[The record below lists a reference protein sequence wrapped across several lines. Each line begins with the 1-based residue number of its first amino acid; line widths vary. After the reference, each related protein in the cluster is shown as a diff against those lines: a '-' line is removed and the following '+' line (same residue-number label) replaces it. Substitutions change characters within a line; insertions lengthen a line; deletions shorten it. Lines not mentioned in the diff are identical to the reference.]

1 MANAYIV
8 SNKSMQL
15 LTLMHGQIAIESTVG
30 VGSKA
35 TVIIPMQV
43 ARKVGTGGLLTPPQE
58 QLNPLD
64 DVGSSPSD
72 VMSLSPAERLDT
84 HILLV
89 EDKCVLSVSSSI
101 LPPLP
106 VFFLP
111 SHNTRKRNHSHS
123 ISYLSRLSSCRV
135 PDTNL
140 GDPNSAINRRIAMKT
155 IRKLGFTNVA
165 AANDGRQ
172 ALDYL
177 INLKNTIPRT
187 VPPAV
192 ILMDV
197 QMPVMDGYEAT
208 YKLRHEEPF
217 ISDND
222 LRDVPV
228 VALTASAI
236 QGDRE
241 KCFEKGMSDYLS
253 KPFSTEALD
262 RMIVKWAV
270 KRRNERGKNRTKS

>member
-1 MANAYIV
+1 MYR
-8 SNKSMQL
+8 
-15 LTLMHGQIAIESTVG
+15 
-30 VGSKA
+30 
-35 TVIIPMQV
+35 P
-43 ARKVGTGGLLTPPQE
+43 
-58 QLNPLD
+58 
-64 DVGSSPSD
+64 
-72 VMSLSPAERLDT
+72 
-84 HILLV
+84 
-89 EDKCVLSVSSSI
+89 
-101 LPPLP
+101 
-106 VFFLP
+106 
-111 SHNTRKRNHSHS
+111 
-123 ISYLSRLSSCRV
+123 
-135 PDTNL
+135 
-140 GDPNSAINRRIAMKT
+140 SAINRRIAIKT
-155 IRKLGFTNVA
+155 IRKLGFNNVT

-177 INLKNTIPRT
+177 TNLKTTVPRT
-187 VPPAV
+187 LPPTV

-217 ISDND
+217 VSDED

-253 KPFSTEALD
+253 KPFSTEDLD

-270 KRRNERGKNRTKS
+270 KRRKERGMNKTNR

>member
-1 MANAYIV
+1 MC
-8 SNKSMQL
+8 
-15 LTLMHGQIAIESTVG
+15 
-30 VGSKA
+30 
-35 TVIIPMQV
+35 
-43 ARKVGTGGLLTPPQE
+43 
-58 QLNPLD
+58 
-64 DVGSSPSD
+64 PS
-72 VMSLSPAERLDT
+72 
-84 HILLV
+84 
-89 EDKCVLSVSSSI
+89 
-101 LPPLP
+101 
-106 VFFLP
+106 
-111 SHNTRKRNHSHS
+111 
-123 ISYLSRLSSCRV
+123 
-135 PDTNL
+135 
-140 GDPNSAINRRIAMKT
+140 SAINRRIAMKT
-155 IRKLGFTNVA
+155 IRKLGFPNVT

-177 INLKNTIPRT
+177 TNLKTT
-187 VPPAV
+187 VPRSLPPTV

-217 ISDND
+217 VSDED

-253 KPFSTEALD
+253 KPFSTQDLD

-270 KRRNERGKNRTKS
+270 KRRRERDRNKTNR

>member
-1 MANAYIV
+1 
-8 SNKSMQL
+8 
-15 LTLMHGQIAIESTVG
+15 
-30 VGSKA
+30 
-35 TVIIPMQV
+35 
-43 ARKVGTGGLLTPPQE
+43 
-58 QLNPLD
+58 
-64 DVGSSPSD
+64 
-72 VMSLSPAERLDT
+72 
-84 HILLV
+84 
-89 EDKCVLSVSSSI
+89 
-101 LPPLP
+101 
-106 VFFLP
+106 LP
-111 SHNTRKRNHSHS
+111 SPNTRKRNKVIQFPYPSSFSHAECQILTS
-123 ISYLSRLSSCRV
+123 DL
-135 PDTNL
+135 
-140 GDPNSAINRRIAMKT
+140 NSAINRRIAIKT
-155 IRKLGFTNVA
+155 IRKLGFANVA

-177 INLKNTIPRT
+177 TNVKNT
-187 VPPAV
+187 VPPTVPPTV

-197 QMPVMDGYEAT
+197 QMPVMDGYDAT

-217 ISDND
+217 VSDND

-270 KRRNERGKNRTKS
+270 KRRNERDKSRTKS